1 MISYNADDV
10 RMPKFAHRSVS
21 KWIKDVAEGYG
32 FKVGELG
39 YMFCSDQRLL
49 EINKEYLGHDY
60 FTDII
65 TFDYVEGDVINGDIA
80 ISVDTVAKNAKEYGV
95 TFNQELMRV
104 MIHGVLHLTGQGDKS
119 DEEFKEMKR
128 KEGKALLLIDN

>member
-1 MISYNADDV
+1 MITYNADDV

-21 KWIKDVAEGYG
+21 KWIKAVAEGYG
-32 FKVGELG
+32 FKIGELG

-65 TFDYVEGDVINGDIA
+65 TFDYVEDDVINGDIA
-80 ISVDTVAKNAKEYGV
+80 ISVDTVAKNAVEYGV
-95 TFNQELMRV
+95 TFEQELMRV
-104 MIHGVLHLTGQGDKS
+104 MIHGVLHLTGQADKT
-119 DEEFKEMKR
+119 DTEFKEMKE
-128 KEGKALLLIDN
+128 KEALALATL

>member
-1 MISYNADDV
+1 MITYNADDV
-10 RMPKFAHRSVS
+10 RMPKFAHRFVS
-21 KWIKDVAEGYG
+21 KWIKNVAEGYG

-95 TFNQELMRV
+95 TFDQELMRV

-128 KEGKALLLIDN
+128 KEGEALSLIDN